1 MFVET
6 KNKWKVATVELD
18 EWQYGKGFGAGKEDE
33 GKNGFAFYELENKI
47 ENENGKKKI
56 SLDFITSQIC
66 AKPVLTAV
74 TESQFKVWQ
83 NAVIIAIPAVF
94 HWK

>member
-56 SLDFITSQIC
+56 SLDFITSRIG
-66 AKPVLTAV
+66 ARPVLSAV
-74 TESQFKVWQ
+74 IESQFKKWQ
-83 NAVIIAIPAVF
+83 TAVIIKEPAVF
-94 HWK
+94 N